1 LIFRRLPGWGYFFI
15 FGMSLSPS
23 VYSLVREGMGDTPW
37 TVQERGGW
45 VLAWGGA
52 AMVLAWLA
60 RGTAT
65 ARHVEREREFF
76 DRMERPVDFETEV
89 GGACDR
95 EQAVLLGRSV
105 AVMGALMFA
114 YLLVPNPTAGRWQI
128 AALAGGVL
136 AVGLGLWAWG
146 GAGRARSYPSSR
158 KVPPA
163 E

>member
-1 LIFRRLPGWGYFFI
+1 MPGD
-15 FGMSLSPS
+15 
-23 VYSLVREGMGDTPW
+23 VRGLE
-37 TVQERGGW
+37 
-45 VLAWGGA
+45 AWGGWFCYLPG
-52 AMVLAWLA
+52 MVKG
-60 RGTAT
+60 R
-65 ARHVEREREFF
+65 VIS
-76 DRMERPVDFETEV
+76 PVF
-89 GGACDR
+89 ALCL
-95 EQAVLLGRSV
+95 LLGLNLLNYADRSV
-105 AVMGALMFA
+105 LSALEAKIAPDILAPGDPFAKAKMGALMFA